1 MTPPI
6 SKNDNQSISHINH
19 VTNSSHDLVDQLYE
33 DLMDRDNE
41 KAKQTAQQICKVMA
55 ELIQSLTD
63 EI

>member
-1 MTPPI
+1 MTPPV
-6 SKNDNQSISHINH
+6 SKNDHQSISHINH

-55 ELIQSLTD
+55 DLIQSLSD

>member
-1 MTPPI
+1 
-6 SKNDNQSISHINH
+6 
-19 VTNSSHDLVDQLYE
+19 LVDQLYE

-55 ELIQSLTD
+55 DLIQSLSD

>member
-1 MTPPI
+1 MTPV
-6 SKNDNQSISHINH
+6 SKNDHSSMSHINH
-19 VTNSSHDLVDQLYE
+19 VTNDSHDLINKLYE

>member
-1 MTPPI
+1 MTPPV
-6 SKNDNQSISHINH
+6 SKNDHSSIAHINH
-19 VTNSSHDLVDQLYE
+19 VTNESHDLVNKLYE

-55 ELIQSLTD
+55 DLIQSLTD